1 MQVPEIQTIVQEID
15 TAPHGADGLLGM
27 CSDNT
32 VSPEGSPGR
41 LSRDPGWLFLT
52 GARQDSTL
60 PTSHF
65 LGEQTVSG
73 CGKKKHASVS
83 PGNL

>member
-1 MQVPEIQTIVQEID
+1 MQVTETQTTVHEID

-32 VSPEGSPGR
+32 VSPEGR
-41 LSRDPGWLFLT
+41 RDPGWLFLT
-52 GARQDSTL
+52 GARQDSTV
-60 PTSHF
+60 PTLHF

-73 CGKKKHASVS
+73 CGKKKKNASVS